1 MTGEPQPSI
10 QSVAL
15 PSGRQVA
22 IGSAVAIVVA
32 AVAMVFFI
40 LPAELGMDLTGFGE
54 KTGLTGLAR
63 SGAGVNIYLERGL
76 KRKNVLFP
84 LDAWAKPDE
93 ATLRATLAAK
103 GIAVPGDAQ
112 FVSDHWEYELLPYDS
127 IEMKYKLAQ
136 GQPMIFSWH
145 APVPMHYDMHS
156 VPDAGG
162 NDATESFAI
171 SDAPSQ
177 TAVYV
182 APFTGIHGWFWQNQT
197 LNNVTVTIDATGAF
211 AGAVIFDQAG
221 EHPRELSPAPPG
233 GSATAPAPAAATASA
248 S

>member
-1 MTGEPQPSI
+1 MTEPRIENPP
-10 QSVAL
+10 VAL

-22 IGSAVAIVVA
+22 VGSAVAVVVA

-40 LPAELGMDLTGFGE
+40 LPAELGIDLTGFGE

-63 SGAGVNIYLERGL
+63 SGGNTNIYLERGL

-84 LDAWAKPDE
+84 LDAAARPDE

-103 GIAVPGDAQ
+103 GIAIPANAK

-127 IEMKYKLAQ
+127 IEMKYELAQ

-145 APVPMHYDMHS
+145 GSVPLHYDMHS
-156 VPDAGG
+156 VPDDGG
-162 NDATESFAI
+162 NPATESFAI
-171 SDAPSQ
+171 SDAPAQ
-177 TAVYV
+177 TAVYI

-197 LNNVTVTIDATGAF
+197 LNPVTVTIDSTGAYS
-211 AGAVIFDQAG
+211 GAVIFDQAG
-221 EHPRELSPAPPG
+221 EHPRELKGKG
-233 GSATAPAPAAATASA
+233 G
-248 S
+248 

>member
-1 MTGEPQPSI
+1 MTEPRIENPP
-10 QSVAL
+10 VAL

-22 IGSAVAIVVA
+22 VGSAVAVVVA

-40 LPAELGMDLTGFGE
+40 LPAELGIDLTGFGE

-63 SGAGVNIYLERGL
+63 SGGSKNIYLERGL

-84 LDAWAKPDE
+84 LDAAARPDE

-103 GIAVPGDAQ
+103 GIAIPANAK

-127 IEMKYKLAQ
+127 IEMKYELAQ

-145 APVPMHYDMHS
+145 GGVPLHYDMHS
-156 VPDAGG
+156 VPDDGG
-162 NDATESFAI
+162 NPATESFAI
-171 SDAPSQ
+171 SDAPAQ
-177 TAVYV
+177 TAVYI

-197 LNNVTVTIDATGAF
+197 LNPVTVTIDSTGAYS
-211 AGAVIFDQAG
+211 GAVIFDQAG
-221 EHPRELSPAPPG
+221 EHPRELKGKG
-233 GSATAPAPAAATASA
+233 G
-248 S
+248 

>member
-1 MTGEPQPSI
+1 MTTEPQPAI
-10 QSVAL
+10 QPVAR
-15 PSGRQVA
+15 PSGRQIA
-22 IGSAVAIVVA
+22 IGSMVAVLVA
-32 AVAMVFFI
+32 AVVTVFFV
-40 LPAELGMDLTGFGE
+40 LPAELGIDLTGFGE

-76 KRKNVLFP
+76 KRTDVLFP
-84 LDAWAKPDE
+84 LAASAKPDE
-93 ATLRATLAAK
+93 ATLRATLRAK
-103 GIAVPGDAQ
+103 GVAIPAGTR
-112 FVSDHWEYELLPYDS
+112 FVADHWEYELLPYDS

-156 VPDAGG
+156 VPDQGG
-162 NDATESFAI
+162 NPATESFAI
-171 SDAPSQ
+171 DDAPAQ

-197 LNNVTVTIDATGAF
+197 LDNVTVAIDATGAF

-221 EHPRELSPAPPG
+221 EHPRALESSG
-233 GSATAPAPAAATASA
+233 EGR
-248 S
+248 

>member
-1 MTGEPQPSI
+1 MTEPLPNVPPI
-10 QSVAL
+10 AL
-15 PSGRQVA
+15 PTGRQIVK
-22 IGSAVAIVVA
+22 GSAVAA
-32 AVAMVFFI
+32 AVAVLAMVFFV
-40 LPAELGMDLTGFGE
+40 LPAELGIDLTGFGE

-63 SGAGVNIYLERGL
+63 SGSGTNIYLERGL

-84 LDAWAKPDE
+84 LDAAAKPDE

-103 GIAVPGDAQ
+103 SIAIPARAK

-136 GQPMIFSWH
+136 GQPMIFAWH
-145 APVPMHYDMHS
+145 APVPVHYDMHS
-156 VPDAGG
+156 VPDQGG
-162 NDATESFAI
+162 NPATESFAI

-177 TAVYV
+177 TGVYV

-221 EHPRELSPAPPG
+221 EHARQLN
-233 GSATAPAPAAATASA
+233 GSQPKIN
-248 S
+248 